1 MKPFLVFSLSQAE
14 QKWWGILGQVNAE
27 YYNISW
33 TILNV
38 TIAKR
43 FEDVGLNVT
52 IAGSRIKYEYQFK
65 VENEIKNAASADI
78 LIAQY
83 LTHFLY
89 STSLS
94 PALSS

>member
-38 TIAKR
+38 TIAKS
-43 FEDVGLNVT
+43 FEDVGFNVT

-65 VENEIKNAASADI
+65 VENEIIKK
-78 LIAQY
+78 
-83 LTHFLY
+83 TGT
-89 STSLS
+89 STL
-94 PALSS
+94 L